1 MSWSKNA
8 IAKHFA
14 FVEKSTV
21 RSNGVEKYTKG
32 RNDVPMAGDRRVTR
46 TKAALT
52 AALFELLGEKDFS
65 KISITELTRRAD
77 VDRKTF
83 YLHYQTMDEILE
95 EFFEE
100 NINHLRETI
109 EREGLFRG
117 DTIDIVAFFRV
128 LCGQVTQD
136 KALFRRLAL
145 GGGYTYYMERTRAL
159 LREGLE
165 DYIRRQGGHS
175 EAELQLL
182 GEFYAAAV
190 MRVYLIWLR
199 GDLDMDEAQLA
210 ETVGKAVS
218 GALPL

>member
-1 MSWSKNA
+1 
-8 IAKHFA
+8 
-14 FVEKSTV
+14 
-21 RSNGVEKYTKG
+21 
-32 RNDVPMAGDRRVTR
+32 MAGDRRVTR

-83 YLHYQTMDEILE
+83 YLHYQTVDEILE
-95 EFFEE
+95 EFYEE
-100 NINHLRETI
+100 SLRHLREAI
-109 EREGLFRG
+109 EREGIFQG
-117 DTIDIVAFFRV
+117 PNIGMVAFFRM
-128 LCGQVTQD
+128 LCD
-136 KALFRRLAL
+136 LAEKDMPLFRRLAQ
-145 GGGYTYYMERTRAL
+145 GGGYTYYMERIRVL
-159 LREGLE
+159 LREGIE
-165 DYIRRQGGHS
+165 DFYRRQGVHS

-190 MRVYLIWLR
+190 MRAYLIWLR
-199 GDLDMDEAQLA
+199 GELDMDEAHLA